1 MFHPVETHGRASL
14 HPQKYNPRFIM
25 ITNKTLYQIALTC
38 IPGVGVI
45 HARNLMK
52 TVGDEEA
59 VFREKA
65 KNLEKIQGISRR
77 LIDEIRKAEV
87 LRKAE
92 KELEFV
98 EKNRIETLFYTQDN
112 YPSRLNNCIDAPVLL
127 YSKGNADF
135 NAKKVVSIVGTRNAT
150 KYGQEFC
157 QQFISKL
164 SELLPHV
171 LIVSGLAY
179 GIDICA
185 HRASLQHNV
194 STVGVLAHGLDRI
207 YPSIHRKTAKE
218 MLEMGALITEFP
230 SHTEPDR
237 FNFVK
242 RNRIVAGMADAVVV
256 VESDERGGSLIT
268 AEIANSYYREVFA
281 VPGRTTDAKS
291 SGCNSLI
298 SSNKAVLFKDTK
310 SFIDQMGWNATAKI
324 TQPKQKELFL
334 NLTETEERVFNALN
348 KVESMHVNM
357 LGIELNLP
365 VSELFFTLLELEMKN
380 VVKALP
386 GGVYKLL

>member
-1 MFHPVETHGRASL
+1 MT
-14 HPQKYNPRFIM
+14 
-25 ITNKTLYQIALTC
+25 TNKTLYQIALTC
-38 IPGVGVI
+38 IPGVGVV

-52 TVGDEEA
+52 AVGDEEG
-59 VFREKA
+59 VFNEKIRS
-65 KNLEKIQGISRR
+65 LEKIPGISRR
-77 LIDEIRKAEV
+77 LIGEIRNPEV

-92 KELEFV
+92 GELAFV
-98 EKNRIETLFYTQDN
+98 EKNNIETLFYTQDN
-112 YPSRLNNCIDAPVLL
+112 YPARLNNCIDAPVLL
-127 YSKGNADF
+127 FAKGNVSF
-135 NAKKVVSIVGTRNAT
+135 NVPKIISIVGTRNAT
-150 KYGQEFC
+150 EYGQEFC
-157 QQFISKL
+157 QKFVKEL
-164 SELLPHV
+164 SESFPDM

-185 HRASLQHNV
+185 HRASMQNNV
-194 STVGVLAHGLDRI
+194 STAAVLAHGLDRI
-207 YPSIHRKTAKE
+207 YPSVHRKTAKE
-218 MLEMGALITEFP
+218 MLERGALITEFP

-256 VESDERGGSLIT
+256 VESDEKGGSLIT

-298 SSNKAVLFKDTK
+298 TSNKAVLFKDTK
-310 SFIDQMGWNATAKI
+310 SFIDQMGWSATAKPL
-324 TQPKQKELFL
+324 QPKQKELFL
-334 NLTETEERVFNALN
+334 NLTETEEKVFNALN
-348 KVESMHVNM
+348 KVESIHVNM